1 MYEMLRA
8 HPQIFMS
15 ESKEPWFFADELL
28 ERTPP
33 RPGGTPRTLEEYTAL
48 FRDAAPEQR
57 AGEASALYLW
67 SRTAAA
73 RIAEVQ
79 PAARIVAI
87 LREPASL
94 LRSLHM
100 QFVESY
106 VESEGDLRTA
116 LELEQSRRAGR
127 KVPRHTYWPKALMY
141 SEHVRYVEQLR
152 RYEEAFGRERMLVLI
167 YDDLRADNEAAVRS
181 VLRFLDV
188 DDTVPIEPREAN
200 PTVRMRSARLHELV
214 HAVKVGRG
222 PASGL
227 LKRSIKA
234 VTPARARRS
243 ALRATE
249 RHLVQTSPRAD
260 DQQLMRE
267 LRERYRDEVVRLEE
281 YLGCDLLERWG
292 YGRVG

>member
-1 MYEMLRA
+1 
-8 HPQIFMS
+8 
-15 ESKEPWFFADELL
+15 
-28 ERTPP
+28 
-33 RPGGTPRTLEEYTAL
+33 
-48 FRDAAPEQR
+48 
-57 AGEASALYLW
+57 
-67 SRTAAA
+67 
-73 RIAEVQ
+73 
-79 PAARIVAI
+79 
-87 LREPASL
+87 
-94 LRSLHM
+94 
-100 QFVESY
+100 
-106 VESEGDLRTA
+106 
-116 LELEQSRRAGR
+116 
-127 KVPRHTYWPKALMY
+127 
-141 SEHVRYVEQLR
+141 
-152 RYEEAFGRERMLVLI
+152 VLI